1 MKNTIRSAA
10 VLLLLLLAACNNEY
24 SRKGN
29 SVTVRIAD
37 APEGAPQMICLQ
49 VLGDRIIRVSTPA
62 LPPESL
68 LASPEERAASSAPVS
83 RAADRA
89 CLVVL
94 PQKGRI
100 RF

>member
-37 APEGAPQMICLQ
+37 APEGAPQKICLQ

-62 LPPESL
+62 LPPESWGGPP
-68 LASPEERAASSAPVS
+68 AQGEAPHPTGTQRS
-83 RAADRA
+83 G
-89 CLVVL
+89 L
-94 PQKGRI
+94 QSG
-100 RF
+100 